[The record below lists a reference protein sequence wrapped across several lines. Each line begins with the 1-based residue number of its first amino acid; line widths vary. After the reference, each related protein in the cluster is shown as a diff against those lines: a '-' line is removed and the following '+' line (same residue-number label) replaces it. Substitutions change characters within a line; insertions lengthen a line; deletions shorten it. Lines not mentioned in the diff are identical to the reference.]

1 MNKRSTKFYRKNEAE
16 VMKRLGFK
24 PTKNSGAG
32 WVEKCDGQSE
42 NFICELKS
50 TDKESYTLKQ
60 KTLHEL
66 EYHACVAHKTPVFAL
81 QFLNRDEIWVA
92 IKEEDIQAYRE
103 LIERDVLNK
112 LEEDSEFLK
121 KYKIFKKGLDNQS
134 EEEYY
139 KGEKERGGFE
149 ANSFMPHTDDN
160 SNSNRNSNTKQS
172 INVIDVNKVKHNIN
186 ARNNYFKQKE
196 QEITEQEQKF
206 KQRMKEKNREGRKQV
221 GREEV

>member
-60 KTLHEL
+60 KTLQEL

-92 IKEEDIQAYRE
+92 VKEEDFKEFIEFKKQKQLEKHLSPLLEQEEYFNISVDNEDNTCYYNGAVRNRRAGKSYLARQAYMKQR
-103 LIERDVLNK
+103 
-112 LEEDSEFLK
+112 
-121 KYKIFKKGLDNQS
+121 
-134 EEEYY
+134 
-139 KGEKERGGFE
+139 EKER
-149 ANSFMPHTDDN
+149 
-160 SNSNRNSNTKQS
+160 
-172 INVIDVNKVKHNIN
+172 
-186 ARNNYFKQKE
+186 
-196 QEITEQEQKF
+196 TEQEQKF
-206 KQRMKEKNREGRKQV
+206 KQRMKEKNRERRKQV
-221 GREEV
+221 GKEV